1 MKKCHRAKIQLLCL
15 CNKQC
20 LYFFGPSPA
29 LTFLTEHAVAEEDL
43 CEDSVALQDSSQHA
57 AGVCGDALTAQ
68 VQSAAAR
75 HCPRVMQLSQNRLL
89 SLYSSLFTQ
98 PQIRPPEVL
107 HERLTDLQS
116 EENTSCVQQ
125 SLPCIC
131 TALLNM
137 IQIRCRLL
145 NPLSAVSMS
154 TLSF

>member
-20 LYFFGPSPA
+20 LYFFVPSPA

-57 AGVCGDALTAQ
+57 AGVCGDALTPQ

-107 HERLTDLQS
+107 HERLQR
-116 EENTSCVQQ
+116 
-125 SLPCIC
+125 SLSQ
-131 TALLNM
+131 T
-137 IQIRCRLL
+137 CRAKKTRAAFSNLCL
-145 NPLSAVSMS
+145 VSAQHCLTWSRS
-154 TLSF
+154 DAGS